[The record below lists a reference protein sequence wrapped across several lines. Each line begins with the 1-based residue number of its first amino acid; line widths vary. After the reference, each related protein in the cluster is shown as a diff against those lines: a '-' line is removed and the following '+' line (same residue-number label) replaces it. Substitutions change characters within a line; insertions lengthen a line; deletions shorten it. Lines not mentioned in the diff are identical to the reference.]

1 VSLGGKLSYVFVYA
15 TTELLQGRYIVILV
29 CYTYFFVY
37 DLIWLFVALVEILGL
52 RMLSFVVY
60 EV

>member
-1 VSLGGKLSYVFVYA
+1 
-15 TTELLQGRYIVILV
+15 LV